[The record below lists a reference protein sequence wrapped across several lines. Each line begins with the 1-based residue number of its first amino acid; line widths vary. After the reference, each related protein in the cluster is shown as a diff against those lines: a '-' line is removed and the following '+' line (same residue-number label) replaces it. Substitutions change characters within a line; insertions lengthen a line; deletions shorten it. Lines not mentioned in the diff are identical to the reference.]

1 MSISNLHSF
10 FAATSRLARVAAGV
24 VLTGIMVACSG
35 AAQPVPAAV
44 TAPEPLPA
52 SAEPTYRPFPEDTL
66 YALLV
71 AEFAARRGVLD
82 VALGNYLQQAARTH
96 DAGVAARA
104 TRMARYFGADR
115 ATLEAALLWAAAEPE
130 EPEAQFT
137 AATELARAG
146 RPREAFAHMRAAH
159 DAGGASNFAVIA
171 ASSLELAPS
180 ERREMLAELEALGPG
195 NEVDVLIA
203 RAVLLQSVDENEL
216 ALARVREVLALDP
229 DNYQAILIEAQ
240 VYQNLG
246 DTEKAYARIE
256 QALRDTPDNTRLRL
270 QYARLLAKT
279 DLARSEEQFRILVA
293 QQPDDAELRL
303 SLALVYHETGQF
315 ERMSEQLNALLAAGQ
330 QLNAAHFYL
339 GQEAERQGDND
350 AAIAHYLE
358 VKPSPMFIAA
368 LARGCE
374 LISRTRG
381 PTALGEAMTEL
392 RARWPDQKLRLLL
405 LESEL
410 RVESKDYDG
419 AWRLLSNALAEQPEE
434 PALLYARS
442 MVSEKRGDVA
452 AMEQDLRRMLAL
464 DPDNSLALNAL
475 GYSLANLTDRF
486 AEALALISHALEL
499 KPDDPAILD
508 SMGWVQYRL
517 GNLELALENLRK
529 AFDRFPDHEVAAHLG
544 EVLWVMGRTDEA
556 RLVWGKG
563 LAGTPDSAIIRAT
576 TERLGVSPPVQPEP
590 APAP

>member
-1 MSISNLHSF
+1 M
-10 FAATSRLARVAAGV
+10 
-24 VLTGIMVACSG
+24 
-35 AAQPVPAAV
+35 
-44 TAPEPLPA
+44 
-52 SAEPTYRPFPEDTL
+52 
-66 YALLV
+66 LV

-159 DAGGASNFAVIA
+159 DAGGTSNFAVIA
-171 ASSLELAPS
+171 ASSLELAQS

-279 DLARSEEQFRILVA
+279 DLARSEEQFRILV
-293 QQPDDAELRL
+293 DA
-303 SLALVYHETGQF
+303 
-315 ERMSEQLNALLAAGQ
+315 AAGRCRTTAFAGAG
-330 QLNAAHFYL
+330 LPRDRSIRAH
-339 GQEAERQGDND
+339 ER
-350 AAIAHYLE
+350 AIE
-358 VKPSPMFIAA
+358 RI
-368 LARGCE
+368 ARGGPATECRAF
-374 LISRTRG
+374 LSRTG
-381 PTALGEAMTEL
+381 G
-392 RARWPDQKLRLLL
+392 RAP
-405 LESEL
+405 
-410 RVESKDYDG
+410 
-419 AWRLLSNALAEQPEE
+419 
-434 PALLYARS
+434 
-442 MVSEKRGDVA
+442 
-452 AMEQDLRRMLAL
+452 
-464 DPDNSLALNAL
+464 
-475 GYSLANLTDRF
+475 
-486 AEALALISHALEL
+486 
-499 KPDDPAILD
+499 
-508 SMGWVQYRL
+508 
-517 GNLELALENLRK
+517 
-529 AFDRFPDHEVAAHLG
+529 
-544 EVLWVMGRTDEA
+544 GR
-556 RLVWGKG
+556 
-563 LAGTPDSAIIRAT
+563 
-576 TERLGVSPPVQPEP
+576 Q
-590 APAP
+590 